1 MSPFPS
7 RRWGSGPRQALLL
20 HGFTGNRSS
29 FDHLEPLVGDV
40 FTADCVDLP
49 GHGAGHLDV
58 ADFSAVI
65 ERLAARLTRPTTI
78 IGYSQGARLA
88 LGLAIRHPH
97 LVERLVLESGSP
109 GLHRRHDRVLRRRSD
124 EALAA
129 LIEADGVDSFIAS
142 WEQQPLFSGVR
153 ALPARVQ
160 ARLREVRRSHSA
172 AGLASAL
179 RVMGQG
185 AQPDFWSALPTLRV
199 PTLLLTGSLD
209 DKYTRLARRMA
220 AELPLAWRV
229 AFRGVGHA
237 PHLEAPE
244 AWAAE
249 VRSFLG
255 SPWTHEPRPDSINA
269 ELEVPR

>member
-1 MSPFPS
+1 MNSLPS
-7 RRWGSGPRQALLL
+7 RRWGTGPRQALLL
-20 HGFTGNRSS
+20 HGFTGSRFS

-40 FTADCVDLP
+40 LTADCVELP
-49 GHGAGHLDV
+49 GHGEGTFEA

-65 ERLAARLTRPTTI
+65 ELLAARLTRPTTV

-88 LGLAIRHPH
+88 LGLAVRHPR

-124 EALAA
+124 EALAS
-129 LIEADGVDSFIAS
+129 LIEADGVEPFIEF
-142 WEQQPLFSGVR
+142 WEQLPLFSGIR
-153 ALPARVQ
+153 ALPGPTQAKLRQRRV
-160 ARLREVRRSHSA
+160 SHSA
-172 AGLASAL
+172 AGLAAAL

-185 AQPDFWSALPTLRV
+185 AQPDFWPALPTLRV

-209 DKYTRLARRMA
+209 GKYTRLARRMA

-237 PHLEAPE
+237 PNLEAPE
-244 AWAAE
+244 AWVSE

-255 SPWTHEPRPDSINA
+255 SPWTHEPRSDSNGA
-269 ELEVPR
+269 EPGGLR